1 MKVELYER
9 IYQKQGYGTSVVR
22 KLLEQAYIE
31 NVDIAYLITDH
42 FDTAKDMYK
51 KCGFDIFGFKTSILF
66 NL

>member
-51 KCGFDIFGFKTSILF
+51 KCGFYIFGFKTSILF